1 MKSLNIFIIGGG
13 VIGRSLIEALV
24 KEGNNITLIDTNE
37 TIIRDFSSQYDILT
51 CVGNGASYHVL
62 VENGIEEA
70 DLLIAV
76 TDSDE
81 LNLLCATVASQVS
94 SCNTVA
100 RIRNPEYSREV
111 WYLRDKL
118 GLSLVINPE
127 LESAI
132 EISRILNYPAA
143 LEVNSFSGGGAEMI
157 SFKIGEESP
166 LCYKKLSDF
175 MKSIKANMLF
185 TVAERNGETF
195 IPKGDYEFVPGDI
208 VSYVTRRRKTIESL
222 RALGLYKNPLKSC
235 LIVGGGKGAFYVA
248 EYLLKAGLEVKIIE
262 EDYKRCEQLSGMLPK
277 AKVVNGDGSDPDVLL
292 EEGIEYFDAVIPY
305 TDIDEVNIML
315 TLTIRKISNAKII
328 TKIGSSKF
336 KSTLDDLGLESMV
349 IPRRLATDQ
358 ILAYTRAKRFAGDNE
373 IETLYRMFDDK
384 VEAIEFLVTKES
396 KLTGIPLS
404 DLKLVDNVL
413 IAFIFRKGKIV
424 FPKGSDC
431 ILPGDSVMVVT
442 TNSGYTNVLDIL
454 K

>member
-1 MKSLNIFIIGGG
+1 MKPLNIFIIGGG

-51 CVGNGASYHVL
+51 CVGNGASYNVL
-62 VENGIEEA
+62 VENGIEDA

-100 RIRNPEYSREV
+100 RIRTPAYSMEV

-127 LESAI
+127 LESAS

-143 LEVNSFSGGGAEMI
+143 LEVNTFSSGVAEMI

-166 LCYKKLSDF
+166 LCNKKLSDY
-175 MKSIKANMLF
+175 MKSVNEKMLF
-185 TVAERNGETF
+185 TVAERNGNIF
-195 IPKGDYEFVPGDI
+195 IPKGDYEFLPGDI

-222 RALGLYKNPLKSC
+222 RALGLYKNPLKNC
-235 LIVGGGKGAFYVA
+235 LLVGGGKGAYYVA
-248 EYLLKAGLEVKIIE
+248 EHLLKAGLEVKIIE
-262 EDYKRCEQLSGMLPK
+262 ENLKRCEELSGMLPK
-277 AKVVNGDGSDPDVLL
+277 ATIINGDGSDPDVLL
-292 EEGIEYFDAVIPY
+292 EEGIEYYDAVIPY

-315 TLTIRKISNAKII
+315 TLTIKKISNAKII

-336 KSTLDDLGLESMV
+336 KDTLDDLGLDSMV

-358 ILAYTRAKRFAGDNE
+358 ILAYTRAKRHAGDNE
-373 IETLYRMFDDK
+373 IETLYSLFEDK
-384 VEAIEFLVTKES
+384 VEAIEFLITKES
-396 KLTGIPLS
+396 KLTGTPLS
-404 DLKLVDNVL
+404 ELKLVDNVL
-413 IAFIFRKGKIV
+413 IAFIFRKGKIF
-424 FPKGSDC
+424 FPTGSDC

-442 TNSGYTNVLDIL
+442 TNTGYTNVLDIL